1 MARQLITT
9 HEMEG
14 MRVLGGK
21 KGTSRIGKVRRT
33 VFHPTEKRVVGFIIK
48 RPDLLWMF
56 HRKDKF
62 VAIDGFDLEDG
73 RMVIK
78 QDPAATDNAACKRM
92 GVNYD
97 ECILWVGLPVMT
109 QDGQAFGVVGNVEFD
124 LSNGDVVSFATDSGM
139 ANNALLGR
147 RNISADAIKGFR
159 RGMGTALK
167 TPDVEGE
174 EVELGAMLVD
184 DSVKDLVAEG
194 GVAEK
199 AGKATAVAM
208 DKVHNVTESVS
219 EKAGEVAEKTGELA
233 QKGAYATGKQLKRS
247 TTMFSDFKKEY
258 NKAVGKPEAKPQ
270 SKSTPASGATK
281 AASTNA
287 ASKAGSA
294 PATGTKA
301 SSTAKSSSTKPAA
314 TSSKTATKT
323 TTTAKK
329 TTTTKKPAQK
339 QKGMFASFKDE
350 YNKGR
355 YDK

>member
-1 MARQLITT
+1 MARQLVTT

-21 KGTSRIGKVRRT
+21 KGTSRVGKIRRT
-33 VFHPTEKRVVGFIIK
+33 VFHPTEKRVVGFIVK

-62 VAIDGFDLEDG
+62 VSIDGFDLEDG

-78 QDPAATDNAACKRM
+78 QDPAATDAAACKAL

-97 ECILWVGLPVMT
+97 QCILWVGLPVMT
-109 QDGQAFGVVGNVEFD
+109 PDGQAFGVVGNVEFD
-124 LSNGDVVSFATDSGM
+124 LETGDVVSFTTDSGM
-139 ANNALLGR
+139 ANNALLGKR
-147 RNISADAIKGFR
+147 TVSAEAIKGFR

-167 TPDVEGE
+167 TPDIEGE
-174 EVELGAMLVD
+174 AVELGAMLVD

-208 DKVHNVTESVS
+208 DKVHSATDAVS
-219 EKAGEVAEKTGELA
+219 EKAGEVVEKTGELA

-247 TTMFSDFKKEY
+247 TTMFSDFKNEY
-258 NKAVGKPEAKPQ
+258 NKAVGKPEGKAQPKASTTTKSASASSKPAAA
-270 SKSTPASGATK
+270 SKSTT
-281 AASTNA
+281 
-287 ASKAGSA
+287 ASK
-294 PATGTKA
+294 T
-301 SSTAKSSSTKPAA
+301 
-314 TSSKTATKT
+314 TSRTT

-329 TTTTKKPAQK
+329 TTTKKPAQK
-339 QKGMFASFKDE
+339 QKGVFASFKEE

>member
-1 MARQLITT
+1 MARQLVTT

-97 ECILWVGLPVMT
+97 ECILWIGLPVMT

-124 LSNGDVVSFATDSGM
+124 LSDGDVVSFTTDSGM
-139 ANNALLGR
+139 ANNALLGKR
-147 RNISADAIKGFR
+147 TVSADAIKGFR

-167 TPDVEGE
+167 TPDYEGE
-174 EVELGAMLVD
+174 EIELGAMLVD

-247 TTMFSDFKKEY
+247 TTMFSDFKNEY
-258 NKAVGKPEAKPQ
+258 NKAVGKPEQKAQ
-270 SKSTPASGATK
+270 SKSASTSTAKKTAASSEAK
-281 AASTNA
+281 AAST
-287 ASKAGSA
+287 KSA
-294 PATGTKA
+294 ATG
-301 SSTAKSSSTKPAA
+301 
-314 TSSKTATKT
+314 SKTTTKT
-323 TTTAKK
+323 TTTTTTKK
-329 TTTTKKPAQK
+329 TTATKKPAQK
-339 QKGMFASFKDE
+339 KKGMFASFKDE

-355 YDK
+355 NGK

>member
-1 MARQLITT
+1 MARQLVTT

-78 QDPAATDNAACKRM
+78 QDPAATDSAACKHL

-97 ECILWVGLPVMT
+97 QCILWVGLPVMT

-124 LSNGDVVSFATDSGM
+124 LDTGDVVSFTTDSGM

-247 TTMFSDFKKEY
+247 TTMFSDFKSEY
-258 NKAVGKPEAKPQ
+258 DKAVGKPEAKAQ
-270 SKSTPASGATK
+270 AKS
-281 AASTNA
+281 
-287 ASKAGSA
+287 GSA
-294 PATGTKA
+294 TGAAKSKPAANAKSASSGQSGTKA
-301 SSTAKSSSTKPAA
+301 SSSSAGTPTAKSTTTK
-314 TSSKTATKT
+314 KTT

-329 TTTTKKPAQK
+329 TTTKKPAQK
-339 QKGMFASFKDE
+339 QKGMFASFKEE

>member
-1 MARQLITT
+1 MARQLVTT

-62 VAIDGFDLEDG
+62 VSIDGFDLEDG
-73 RMVIK
+73 RMIIK
-78 QDPAATDNAACKRM
+78 QDPSATDNAACKAL

-97 ECILWVGLPVMT
+97 ECILWVGLPAMT

-124 LSNGDVVSFATDSGM
+124 LETGDVVSFTTDSGM
-139 ANNALLGR
+139 ANNALLGKR
-147 RNISADAIKGFR
+147 TVSADAIKGFR

-167 TPDVEGE
+167 TPDYEGE
-174 EVELGAMLVD
+174 EIELGAMLVD
-184 DSVKDLVAEG
+184 NSVKDLVAEG

-208 DKVHNVTESVS
+208 DKVHQATESVS
-219 EKAGEVAEKTGELA
+219 EAAGEVAEKTGELA
-233 QKGAYATGKQLKRS
+233 QKGAYATGRQLKRS
-247 TTMFSDFKKEY
+247 TTMFSDFKSEY
-258 NKAVGKPEAKPQ
+258 DKAVGKPAPKAQPKTSSSSN
-270 SKSTPASGATK
+270 SKPAST
-281 AASTNA
+281 
-287 ASKAGSA
+287 
-294 PATGTKA
+294 
-301 SSTAKSSSTKPAA
+301 
-314 TSSKTATKT
+314 SKTASTKT
-323 TTTAKK
+323 TTTTKNAAGETVKKTTTTK

-339 QKGMFASFKDE
+339 KKGMFASFKDE